1 MSDIKLSAIRKGGRA
16 RIAQLPAGE
25 MRSRFIR
32 IGLMEGAVVS
42 CLERL
47 PGGTIVLVFHHQ
59 EVALSGELAASI
71 EVSPL

>member
-1 MSDIKLSAIRKGGRA
+1 MADFKLSAIRKGGRV
-16 RIAQLPAGE
+16 RIAQLPPGE

-47 PGGTIVLVFHHQ
+47 PGGTIVLIFHHQ

-71 EVSPL
+71 EVSPV

>member
-1 MSDIKLSAIRKGGRA
+1 MHSETLSTLRKGGRA
-16 RIAQLPAGE
+16 RIARLPEGE

-42 CLERL
+42 CLEKL
-47 PGGTIVLVFHHQ
+47 PGGTIVLVFNHQ

-71 EVSPL
+71 EVARL